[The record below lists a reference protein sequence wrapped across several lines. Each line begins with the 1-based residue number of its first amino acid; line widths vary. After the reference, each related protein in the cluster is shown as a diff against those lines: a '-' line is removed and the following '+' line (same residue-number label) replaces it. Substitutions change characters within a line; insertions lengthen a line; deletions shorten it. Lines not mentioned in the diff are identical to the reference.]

1 MLLFIIGICAL
12 ALLMPVLRFLFG
24 VAILCI
30 FYVMFTAGFNT
41 PAPVDPKVAYNE
53 PNHIYTYQELVDF
66 EPSCDRKQE
75 QLKKLQQIQDIK
87 NFDPDPNKLLD
98 HDRAY
103 NSRLKAT
110 IWWYAY
116 SCDQS

>member
-1 MLLFIIGICAL
+1 MLGFIVGICLL
-12 ALLMPVLRFLFG
+12 ALLMPVLRFLWG
-24 VAILCI
+24 VAILCS
-30 FYVMFTAGFNT
+30 FYLAFTNGLAAS
-41 PAPVDPKVAYNE
+41 APVDPKVAYNH

-66 EPSCDRKQE
+66 KPSCDQKQE

-87 NFDPDPNKLLD
+87 NFDQDPNNLLD

-110 IWWYAY
+110 IWWYTY